1 MAKEAGKKS
10 FLDFFKVKD
19 LDDDDEFDDDL
30 FDDDE
35 DEDFDDEV
43 RKPSRSAKKT
53 RSSAGAG
60 TEQRPSGSAYSSGSY
75 QSSSYSS
82 TARQQSAPRPTTYG
96 SSASQSGKLVDI
108 NAAQRPRR
116 TAPASNEVYVIKP
129 TDLSDAQTV
138 ADFLNNGMAIVINME
153 GLEITLAQ
161 RIIDIVFGAV
171 YSMGGSLSPIS
182 NNIFIAAP
190 NSVDVTGDL
199 RNEILNQTLAPQ
211 FTR

>member
-1 MAKEAGKKS
+1 M
-10 FLDFFKVKD
+10 
-19 LDDDDEFDDDL
+19 
-30 FDDDE
+30 
-35 DEDFDDEV
+35 
-43 RKPSRSAKKT
+43 
-53 RSSAGAG
+53 
-60 TEQRPSGSAYSSGSY
+60 
-75 QSSSYSS
+75 
-82 TARQQSAPRPTTYG
+82 
-96 SSASQSGKLVDI
+96 
-108 NAAQRPRR
+108 
-116 TAPASNEVYVIKP
+116 IKP